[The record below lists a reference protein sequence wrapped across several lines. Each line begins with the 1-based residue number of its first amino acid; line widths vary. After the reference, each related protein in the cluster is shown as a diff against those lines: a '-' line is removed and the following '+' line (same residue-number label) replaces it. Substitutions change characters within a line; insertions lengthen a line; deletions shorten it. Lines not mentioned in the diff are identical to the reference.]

1 MAEPLTGYVKD
12 AWCVEPGPIRPWDDT
27 ASNLRRIEDS
37 SEGGPDAQPVEPTD
51 KVLPETRWVAAVIIP
66 FLVVALLILL
76 LAPTR
81 TGELF
86 AWKLQP
92 TMSAMMLGSAYA
104 GGVVFFA
111 VVLAAREW
119 HRVKAGFLP
128 VTVFATVLGVATI
141 MHWDRF
147 AHAQA
152 AFYAWAAL
160 YFTTPFIVFV
170 VWLRNRRLDPRSIRS
185 DDRVVPR
192 WLRITFGMIGVTALA
207 IAAAMFVAPEPAAH
221 EGTSVAQKGMSA

>member
-1 MAEPLTGYVKD
+1 MEAAADDVGDD
-12 AWCVEPGPIRPWDDT
+12 ARLGV
-27 ASNLRRIEDS
+27 RR
-37 SEGGPDAQPVEPTD
+37 
-51 KVLPETRWVAAVIIP
+51 RRR
-66 FLVVALLILL
+66 LL
-76 LAPTR
+76 
-81 TGELF
+81 
-86 AWKLQP
+86 
-92 TMSAMMLGSAYA
+92 
-104 GGVVFFA
+104 A

-147 AHAQA
+147 EHAQA
-152 AFYAWAAL
+152 ALYAWAAL

-192 WLRITFGMIGVTALA
+192 WLRITFGVIGVTALA

-221 EGTSVAQKGMSA
+221 EDTFGEEEGVSA